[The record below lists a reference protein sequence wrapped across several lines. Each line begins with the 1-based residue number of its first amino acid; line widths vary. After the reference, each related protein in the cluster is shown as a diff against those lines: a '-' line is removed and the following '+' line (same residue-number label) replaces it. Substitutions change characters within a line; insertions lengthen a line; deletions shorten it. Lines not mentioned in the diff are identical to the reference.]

1 MSNRQNYCNTNCVFG
16 SPLLS
21 EVCTKPSQ
29 PIGDDPIP
37 IPLCWMSHFIV
48 FSFQLIFRNLHSR
61 LRIPHRYPTDTPPI
75 PQSSNFVRGKGISN
89 LAHAYLVFWWTWDF
103 VLF

>member
-1 MSNRQNYCNTNCVFG
+1 MSNRQNCCNTNFVFG

-48 FSFQLIFRNLHSR
+48 FSFQLIFRNLHPK
-61 LRIPHRYPTDTPPI
+61 LQIHHPYPTDTP
-75 PQSSNFVRGKGISN
+75 K
-89 LAHAYLVFWWTWDF
+89 
-103 VLF
+103 